1 MAECSALNMRES
13 FPLLLTE
20 SLDAEARELTH
31 QHIESC
37 AECAEEWQGMKE
49 AWRMMAELPELAPP
63 PRARQRFLA
72 EIGVA
77 EKKTNVIPFRSRPAV
92 KWLSQAA
99 AVVILAGG
107 SYLVGHR
114 TAPIRIQPSGVAN
127 VDRIPAAIQPASF
140 SIAETRTVNANSIN
154 PNIEG
159 RPDIQNVQ
167 FVDSNPHDDQ
177 IALSF
182 DVTQHVTVT
191 GAPNDKS
198 MVRLMAYVMENE
210 DQMSP
215 SRSRA
220 IDWVKQAYT
229 DPSNA
234 DPEIAQALA
243 KVLRNDTHEGVRIKA
258 VDTLKTLPAM
268 TGDTREALITALK
281 NDPNPA
287 VRIKAVDALARLAAS
302 GQLDAAGVDT
312 LRQKAMQDDE
322 NVYVRTKA
330 AEALGNIQ
338 PR

>member
-1 MAECSALNMRES
+1 MAECSAMRES

-20 SLDAEARELTH
+20 SLDAQSRELTH

-37 AECAEEWQGMKE
+37 AECADEWQGMKE
-49 AWRMMAELPELAPP
+49 AWRMMGELPELEPP
-63 PRARQRFLA
+63 ARIRQRFLA

-77 EKKTNVIPFRSRPAV
+77 EKTSNVVPFHRRPAV
-92 KWLSQAA
+92 RWLSQAA

-114 TAPIRIQPSGVAN
+114 SRPVTLAPNDATLTSIR
-127 VDRIPAAIQPASF
+127 PAAIQPASF
-140 SIAETRTVNANSIN
+140 SIAETRTVNAANIN

-167 FVDSNPHDDQ
+167 FIDTNPHDDQ
-177 IALSF
+177 IALAF

-191 GAPNDKS
+191 GEKNDKS
-198 MVRLMAYVMENE
+198 MVRLMSYVMENE
-210 DQMSP
+210 DRMSP

-220 IDWVKQAYT
+220 IDWVKQTYS
-229 DPSNA
+229 DPSNT

-258 VDTLKTLPAM
+258 VETLKTMPNA
-268 TGDTREALITALK
+268 TGDTRDALIAALK

-302 GQLDAAGVDT
+302 GELDSAAVDT

-330 AEALGNIQ
+330 AEALGKIR
-338 PR
+338 P

>member
-1 MAECSALNMRES
+1 MAECSPMRES

-20 SLDAEARELTH
+20 SLDAQSRELTH

-37 AECAEEWQGMKE
+37 AECAEEWQGMKD
-49 AWRMMAELPELAPP
+49 AWRLMAELPELEPP
-63 PRARQRFLA
+63 ARIRQRFLA

-77 EKKTNVIPFRSRPAV
+77 EKPSNVVAFHRRPAV

-99 AVVILAGG
+99 AVAILAGG
-107 SYLVGHR
+107 SYFVGHR
-114 TAPIRIQPSGVAN
+114 SRPVTIAPQGATLESVQPS
-127 VDRIPAAIQPASF
+127 AIQPASF
-140 SIAETRTVNANSIN
+140 SIAETRTVNAANIN

-167 FVDSNPHDDQ
+167 FIDANPHDNE

-191 GAPNDKS
+191 GEKNDKS
-198 MVRLMAYVMENE
+198 MVRLMSYVMENE
-210 DQMSP
+210 DRMSP

-220 IDWVKQAYT
+220 IDWVKQTYS
-229 DPSNA
+229 DPSNT

-258 VDTLKTLPAM
+258 VETLKTMPNA
-268 TGDTREALITALK
+268 TGDTRDALIAALK

-302 GQLDAAGVDT
+302 GELDSAAVDT

-330 AEALGNIQ
+330 AEALGKIR
-338 PR
+338 P

>member
-1 MAECSALNMRES
+1 MAECSPMRES

-20 SLDAEARELTH
+20 SLDAQTREMTH

-49 AWRMMAELPELAPP
+49 AWRMMAELPELEPP
-63 PRARQRFLA
+63 ARARQRFLT
-72 EIGVA
+72 EIGVV
-77 EKKTNVIPFRSRPAV
+77 EKKTNVIPFHRRPAV

-107 SYLVGHR
+107 SYLVGHQSR
-114 TAPIRIQPSGVAN
+114 PIRVEPTGVVN
-127 VDRIPAAIQPASF
+127 VDRMPSAIQPAAF
-140 SIAETRTVNANSIN
+140 SIAETRTVNANNIN

-167 FVDSNPHDDQ
+167 FVDANPHDDQ

-229 DPSNA
+229 NPTNA

-243 KVLRNDTHEGVRIKA
+243 KVLRSDTHEGVRIKA
-258 VDTLKTLPAM
+258 VDTLKTLPTM

-287 VRIKAVDALARLAAS
+287 VRIKAVDALAKLAAS

-330 AEALGNIQ
+330 AEALGKIQ
-338 PR
+338 P

>member
-1 MAECSALNMRES
+1 MAECSAMRES

-20 SLDAEARELTH
+20 SLDAQSRETAH

-37 AECAEEWQGMKE
+37 AECADEWQGMKE
-49 AWRMMAELPELAPP
+49 AWRMMAELPELEPP
-63 PRARQRFLA
+63 ARIRQRFLA

-77 EKKTNVIPFRSRPAV
+77 EKTNVIPFMRRPAV

-107 SYLVGHR
+107 SYLAGHR
-114 TAPIRIQPSGVAN
+114 TAPIRLQPTGVAN
-127 VDRIPAAIQPASF
+127 VERLPAAIQPAAF
-140 SIAETRTVNANSIN
+140 SIAETRTVNANNIN

-167 FVDSNPHDDQ
+167 FNDANPNDDQ

-258 VDTLKTLPAM
+258 VDTLKTLPTM
-268 TGDTREALITALK
+268 TLDTREALITALK

-287 VRIKAVDALARLAAS
+287 VRIK
-302 GQLDAAGVDT
+302 
-312 LRQKAMQDDE
+312 
-322 NVYVRTKA
+322 
-330 AEALGNIQ
+330 
-338 PR
+338 